1 MPTPDS
7 LSVSDPVSEVVTE
20 RFDPRPIASHARG
33 GPKMLFFSG
42 GSALDGLSRRLKDH
56 TCNSIHLMTPFDSGG
71 SSAVL
76 RRVFDMPSLGDIRQR
91 LLALSDGSDEPIK
104 LLQSLL
110 GHRLA
115 VELPNSELRQQL
127 QAMAAGADDRIAALP
142 VSARSAV
149 ARHLTT
155 VLELLPEDTDLRGA
169 SIGNLVLAGSY
180 IGSGNDLDA
189 TLSDISRLLNVRG
202 TVRAIVNDN
211 LQLGVKLKNGQTVVG
226 QHLITGKEH
235 PAIDG
240 PIDSVVLTDSP
251 VGEADAVQAELDP
264 GKSDLIAAADL
275 ICFGPGSFF
284 SSLVANVLPEG
295 VGRAV
300 AANPCPKVWIPN
312 LGFDPEQLAMGF
324 GETLQQLLTPLRRD
338 HPAAAAKAMVSHVI
352 VDSDWARSCTG
363 EISGVLGGLDI
374 QHLELPLV
382 TDNSAPYYDDA
393 RLLDALLSLL

>member
-1 MPTPDS
+1 M
-7 LSVSDPVSEVVTE
+7 SDPFSEVVTD
-20 RFDPRPIASHARG
+20 RSDPRPISSHAAG
-33 GPKMLFFSG
+33 GPRMLFFSG
-42 GSALDGLSRRLKDH
+42 GSALDGLSRRLKQY
-56 TCNSIHLMTPFDSGG
+56 TRNSIHLMTPFDSGG
-71 SSAVL
+71 SSALL

-235 PAIDG
+235 PAIDV
-240 PIDSVVLTDSP
+240 PIDSVFLTDSL
-251 VGEADAVQAELDP
+251 VGGADAVQAKLDP

-338 HPAAAAKAMVSHVI
+338 HAPAAAKAMVSHVI

>member
-1 MPTPDS
+1 M
-7 LSVSDPVSEVVTE
+7 SDPFSEVVTD
-20 RFDPRPIASHARG
+20 RSDPRPISSHAAG
-33 GPKMLFFSG
+33 GPRMLFFSG
-42 GSALDGLSRRLKDH
+42 GSALDGLSRRLKQY
-56 TCNSIHLMTPFDSGG
+56 TRNSIHLMTPFDSGG
-71 SSAVL
+71 SSALL

-127 QAMAAGADDRIAALP
+127 QAMAAGTDDRMAALP
-142 VSARSAV
+142 ASPRSVV

-155 VLELLPEDTDLRGA
+155 VLELLPKDTDLRGA

-180 IGSGNDLDA
+180 IGAGNDLDA

-235 PAIDG
+235 PAIDV
-240 PIDSVVLTDSP
+240 PIDSVFLTDSP
-251 VGEADAVQAELDP
+251 VGEADAVQAKLDP

>member
-1 MPTPDS
+1 M
-7 LSVSDPVSEVVTE
+7 SDPFSEVVTD
-20 RFDPRPIASHARG
+20 RSDPRPISSHAAG
-33 GPKMLFFSG
+33 GPRMLFFSG
-42 GSALDGLSRRLKDH
+42 GSALDGLSRRLKQY
-56 TCNSIHLMTPFDSGG
+56 TRNSIHLMTPFDSGG
-71 SSAVL
+71 SSALL

-202 TVRAIVNDN
+202 TVRAIVNEN

-235 PAIDG
+235 PAIDV
-240 PIDSVVLTDSP
+240 PIDSVFLTDSP
-251 VGEADAVQAELDP
+251 VGEADAVQAKLDP

>member
-1 MPTPDS
+1 MPTQHPLSISGLVGEVATDRSDS
-7 LSVSDPVSEVVTE
+7 P
-20 RFDPRPIASHARG
+20 PIASRAAG
-33 GPKMLFFSG
+33 GPRMLFFSG

-56 TCNSIHLMTPFDSGG
+56 TRNSIHLMTPFDSGG

-76 RRVFDMPSLGDIRQR
+76 RHIFDMPSFGDIRQR

-115 VELPNSELRQQL
+115 IELPSSELRQQL
-127 QAMAAGADDRIAALP
+127 RAMAAGTDDRMTTL
-142 VSARSAV
+142 SASPRSAV
-149 ARHLTT
+149 ARHLSA
-155 VLELLPEDTDLRGA
+155 VLELLPEDADLRGA

-189 TLSDISRLLNVRG
+189 TLLDISRLLNVRG

-235 PAIDG
+235 PAIDV
-240 PIDSVVLTDSP
+240 PIDSVFLTDSL
-251 VGEADAVQAELDP
+251 VGADAVQAQLDP
-264 GKSDLIAAADL
+264 AKRDLIAAADL

-324 GETLQQLLTPLRRD
+324 GESLQQLLTPLRRD
-338 HPAAAAKAMVSHVI
+338 HAAAAAKAMVSHVI
-352 VDSDWARSCTG
+352 VDSDWGRSCAG
-363 EISGVLGGLDI
+363 EISGVLNGLDI

-382 TDNSAPYYDDA
+382 TDKSAPYYDDA
-393 RLLDALLSLL
+393 RLLDALWSLL

>member
-1 MPTPDS
+1 M
-7 LSVSDPVSEVVTE
+7 SDPVSEVVTE

-127 QAMAAGADDRIAALP
+127 QAMAAGTDDRMAALP
-142 VSARSAV
+142 ASPRSVV
-149 ARHLTT
+149 ARHLTM
-155 VLELLPEDTDLRGA
+155 VLELLPEDTDLKGA

-180 IGSGNDLDA
+180 IGSDNDLDA

-235 PAIDG
+235 PAIDV
-240 PIDSVVLTDSP
+240 PIDSVFLTDSP
-251 VGEADAVQAELDP
+251 VGEADAVQAKLDP

-352 VDSDWARSCTG
+352 VDSDWARSCPRG
-363 EISGVLGGLDI
+363 ISGVLDGLDI

>member
-1 MPTPDS
+1 M
-7 LSVSDPVSEVVTE
+7 SDPFSEVVTD
-20 RFDPRPIASHARG
+20 RSDPRPISSHAAG
-33 GPKMLFFSG
+33 GPRMLFFSG
-42 GSALDGLSRRLKDH
+42 GSALDGLSRRLKQY
-56 TCNSIHLMTPFDSGG
+56 TRNSIHLMTPFDSGR
-71 SSAVL
+71 STL

-235 PAIDG
+235 PAIDV
-240 PIDSVVLTDSP
+240 PIDSVFLTDSP
-251 VGEADAVQAELDP
+251 VGEADAVQAKLDP

>member
-1 MPTPDS
+1 M
-7 LSVSDPVSEVVTE
+7 SDPFSEVVTD
-20 RFDPRPIASHARG
+20 RSDPRPISSHAAG
-33 GPKMLFFSG
+33 GPRMLFFSG
-42 GSALDGLSRRLKDH
+42 GSALDGLSRRLKQY
-56 TCNSIHLMTPFDSGG
+56 TRNSIHLMTPFDSGG
-71 SSAVL
+71 SSALL

-235 PAIDG
+235 PAIDV
-240 PIDSVVLTDSP
+240 PIDSVFLTDSP
-251 VGEADAVQAELDP
+251 VGEADAVQAKLDP

>member
-42 GSALDGLSRRLKDH
+42 GSALDGLSRRLKQYTRD
-56 TCNSIHLMTPFDSGG
+56 SIHLMTPFDSGG

-76 RRVFDMPSLGDIRQR
+76 RRVFEMPSLGDIRQR

-127 QAMAAGADDRIAALP
+127 QAMAAGTDDRMAALP
-142 VSARSAV
+142 ASPRSVV

-155 VLELLPEDTDLRGA
+155 VLELLPEDTDLKGA

-180 IGSGNDLDA
+180 IGSDNDLDA

-235 PAIDG
+235 PTIDV
-240 PIDSVVLTDSP
+240 PIDSVFLTDSL
-251 VGEADAVQAELDP
+251 VGADALEAKLDS
-264 GKSDLIAAADL
+264 GKRDLIAAADL

-324 GETLQQLLTPLRRD
+324 GETLQQLLNPLRRD
-338 HPAAAAKAMVSHVI
+338 HAAAAAKVMVSHVI

-363 EISGVLGGLDI
+363 EISGVLDGLDI

>member
-1 MPTPDS
+1 M
-7 LSVSDPVSEVVTE
+7 SDPFSEVVTD
-20 RFDPRPIASHARG
+20 RSDPRPISSHAAG
-33 GPKMLFFSG
+33 GPRMLFFSG

-127 QAMAAGADDRIAALP
+127 QAMAAGADDRIAALT

-235 PAIDG
+235 PAIDV
-240 PIDSVVLTDSP
+240 PIDSVFLTDSP
-251 VGEADAVQAELDP
+251 VGEADAVQAKLDP

>member
-1 MPTPDS
+1 M
-7 LSVSDPVSEVVTE
+7 SDPFSEVVTD
-20 RFDPRPIASHARG
+20 RSDPRPISSHAAG
-33 GPKMLFFSG
+33 GPRMLFFSG
-42 GSALDGLSRRLKDH
+42 GSALDGLSRRLKQY
-56 TCNSIHLMTPFDSGG
+56 TRNSIHLMTPFDSGG
-71 SSAVL
+71 SSALL

-235 PAIDG
+235 PAIDV
-240 PIDSVVLTDSP
+240 PIDSVFLTDSP
-251 VGEADAVQAELDP
+251 VGEADAVQAKLDP

-363 EISGVLGGLDI
+363 GNFWSFGRPGY
-374 QHLELPLV
+374 P
-382 TDNSAPYYDDA
+382 APGTA
-393 RLLDALLSLL
+393 AGHR

>member
-1 MPTPDS
+1 M
-7 LSVSDPVSEVVTE
+7 SDPVSEVVTD
-20 RFDPRPIASHARG
+20 RSGPRLMASHAAG
-33 GPKMLFFSG
+33 GPRMLFFSG

-76 RRVFDMPSLGDIRQR
+76 RRVFEMPSLGDIRQR
-91 LLALSDGSDEPIK
+91 LLALSDGSDEPIR

-110 GHRLA
+110 WHRLA
-115 VELPNSELRQQL
+115 VDLSNSELRQQL
-127 QAMAAGADDRIAALP
+127 QAMAVGADDRMAALP
-142 VSARSAV
+142 ASPRSVV
-149 ARHLTT
+149 ARYLTT

-180 IGSGNDLDA
+180 IASGNDLDA

-235 PAIDG
+235 PAIDV
-240 PIDSVVLTDSP
+240 PIDSVFLTDSL
-251 VGEADAVQAELDP
+251 VGGADAVQAKLDP
-264 GKSDLIAAADL
+264 GKSDLIAGADL

-324 GETLQQLLTPLRRD
+324 GESLQQLLIPLRRD
-338 HPAAAAKAMVSHVI
+338 HAAAAAKAMVSHVI
-352 VDSDWARSCTG
+352 VDSAWARSCTG

>member
-1 MPTPDS
+1 MS
-7 LSVSDPVSEVVTE
+7 GPVSEVATD
-20 RFDPRPIASHARG
+20 RPDPRPIASLAAGGARI
-33 GPKMLFFSG
+33 LFFSG
-42 GSALDGLSRRLKDH
+42 GSALDGLSRRLKH
-56 TCNSIHLMTPFDSGG
+56 YTHKSIHLMTPFDSGG

-91 LLALSDGSDEPIK
+91 LLALSEGSDEPTK
-104 LLQSLL
+104 LLQRLL

-115 VELPNSELRQQL
+115 VDLPSKELRQQL
-127 QAMAAGADDRIAALP
+127 QAMAVGAGDRMGALP
-142 VSARSAV
+142 ASPRSAV
-149 ARHLTT
+149 ARYLTT

-189 TLSDISRLLNVRG
+189 TLSDVSRLLNVRG

-235 PAIDG
+235 PAIDV
-240 PIDSVVLTDSP
+240 PIDSVFLTDSL
-251 VGEADAVQAELDP
+251 VGAHAVEAQLDP
-264 GKSDLIAAADL
+264 GKRELIAAADL

-284 SSLVANVLPEG
+284 SSLVANLLPEG

-324 GETLQQLLTPLRRD
+324 GESLQQLLTPLRRD
-338 HPAAAAKAMVSHVI
+338 HAAAAAKAMVSHVI
-352 VDSDWARSCTG
+352 VDSDWARSCTR
-363 EISGVLGGLDI
+363 EISGVLDGLDI

-382 TDNSAPYYDDA
+382 TDKSAPYYDDA

>member
-1 MPTPDS
+1 
-7 LSVSDPVSEVVTE
+7 
-20 RFDPRPIASHARG
+20 
-33 GPKMLFFSG
+33 MLFFSG
-42 GSALDGLSRRLKDH
+42 GSALNGLSRRLKQH
-56 TCNSIHLMTPFDSGG
+56 TRNSIHLMTPFDSGG

-110 GHRLA
+110 GHRMA
-115 VELPNSELRQQL
+115 VSLSNSELRQQL
-127 QAMAAGADDRIAALP
+127 QAMAVGADDRMAALP
-142 VSARSAV
+142 ASPRSVV

-235 PAIDG
+235 PAIDV
-240 PIDSVVLTDSP
+240 PIDSVFLTDSL
-251 VGEADAVQAELDP
+251 VGGAGAVQAKLDP
-264 GKSDLIAAADL
+264 EKSDLIAAADL

-338 HPAAAAKAMVSHVI
+338 HAAAAAKAMVSHVI

>member
-1 MPTPDS
+1 M
-7 LSVSDPVSEVVTE
+7 SDPVSEMVADRSEPRVV
-20 RFDPRPIASHARG
+20 ASHAAG
-33 GPKMLFFSG
+33 GPRMLFFSG
-42 GSALDGLSRRLKDH
+42 GSALDGLSRRLKHH
-56 TCNSIHLMTPFDSGG
+56 TRNSIHLMTPFDSGG

-76 RRVFDMPSLGDIRQR
+76 RHVFDMPSLGDIRQR
-91 LLALSDGSDEPIK
+91 LLALSDGSNEPIK

-115 VELPNSELRQQL
+115 ADLPNSELRQQL

-142 VSARSAV
+142 ASQRSVV

-155 VLELLPEDTDLRGA
+155 VLERLPEDTDLRAA

-189 TLSDISRLLNVRG
+189 TLSDISRLLNVHG

-235 PAIDG
+235 PAIDV
-240 PIDSVVLTDSP
+240 PIDSAFLTDSLL
-251 VGEADAVQAELDP
+251 GAHAVQAQLDS
-264 GKSDLIAAADL
+264 GKRDLIAAADL

-284 SSLVANVLPEG
+284 SSLVANVLPKG

-300 AANPCPKVWIPN
+300 AANPCPKV
-312 LGFDPEQLAMGF
+312 
-324 GETLQQLLTPLRRD
+324 
-338 HPAAAAKAMVSHVI
+338 
-352 VDSDWARSCTG
+352 
-363 EISGVLGGLDI
+363 
-374 QHLELPLV
+374 
-382 TDNSAPYYDDA
+382 
-393 RLLDALLSLL
+393 

>member
-1 MPTPDS
+1 M
-7 LSVSDPVSEVVTE
+7 SDPFSEVVTG
-20 RFDPRPIASHARG
+20 RSDPRLMASHAAG
-33 GPKMLFFSG
+33 GPRMLFFSG

-56 TCNSIHLMTPFDSGG
+56 TRNSIHLMTPFDSGG
-71 SSAVL
+71 SSALL

-127 QAMAAGADDRIAALP
+127 QAMASGADDRIAALP
-142 VSARSAV
+142 ASPRSAV

-155 VLELLPEDTDLRGA
+155 VMELLPEDTDLRGA

-235 PAIDG
+235 PAIDV
-240 PIDSVVLTDSP
+240 PIDSVFLTDSP
-251 VGEADAVQAELDP
+251 VGEADAVQAKLDP

-312 LGFDPEQLAMGF
+312 LGFDPEQLTMGF

>member
-1 MPTPDS
+1 M
-7 LSVSDPVSEVVTE
+7 SDPFSEVVTD
-20 RFDPRPIASHARG
+20 RSDPRPISSHAAGAEDAVFQRW
-33 GPKMLFFSG
+33 FS
-42 GSALDGLSRRLKDH
+42 LDGLSRRLKQY
-56 TCNSIHLMTPFDSGG
+56 TRNSIHLMTPFDSGG
-71 SSAVL
+71 SSALL

-235 PAIDG
+235 PAIDV
-240 PIDSVVLTDSP
+240 PIDSVFLTDSP
-251 VGEADAVQAELDP
+251 VGEADAVQAKLDP

-324 GETLQQLLTPLRRD
+324 GETLQHLLTPLRRD
-338 HPAAAAKAMVSHVI
+338 HLAAAAKAMVSHVI

>member
-1 MPTPDS
+1 M
-7 LSVSDPVSEVVTE
+7 SDPVSEMVADRSEPRVV
-20 RFDPRPIASHARG
+20 ASHAAG
-33 GPKMLFFSG
+33 GPRLLFFSG
-42 GSALDGLSRRLKDH
+42 GSALDGLSRRLKHH
-56 TCNSIHLMTPFDSGG
+56 TRNSIHLMTPFDSGG

-76 RRVFDMPSLGDIRQR
+76 RHVFDMPSLGDIRQR
-91 LLALSDGSDEPIK
+91 LLALSEGSDEPIK

-115 VELPNSELRQQL
+115 ADLPNSELRQQL
-127 QAMAAGADDRIAALP
+127 QAMAAAADDRIAALP
-142 VSARSAV
+142 ASQRSVV

-155 VLELLPEDTDLRGA
+155 VLERLPEDTNLKAA

-189 TLSDISRLLNVRG
+189 TLSDISRLLNVHG

-235 PAIDG
+235 PAIDV
-240 PIDSVVLTDSP
+240 PIDSAFLTDSLL
-251 VGEADAVQAELDP
+251 GAHAVQAQLDS
-264 GKSDLIAAADL
+264 GKRDLIAAADL

-324 GETLQQLLTPLRRD
+324 GESLQQLLTPLRRD
-338 HPAAAAKAMVSHVI
+338 HAAAAAKAMVSHVI
-352 VDSDWARSCTG
+352 VDSDWASTCPG
-363 EISGVLGGLDI
+363 EISGVLNRLDI

-382 TDNSAPYYDDA
+382 TNNSAPYYDDA